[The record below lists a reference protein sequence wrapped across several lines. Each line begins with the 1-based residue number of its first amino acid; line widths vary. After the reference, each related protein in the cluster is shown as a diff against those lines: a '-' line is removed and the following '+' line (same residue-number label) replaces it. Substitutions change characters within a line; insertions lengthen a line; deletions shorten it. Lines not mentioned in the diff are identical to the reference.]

1 MDLMQIGMQLLQSK
15 LGAGN
20 AQSGDISSALG
31 GLLGGGSDGGLDIGG
46 MVAKMQG
53 GDTGAD
59 LTKLASSWLGDGGN
73 EAISTDQVSQ
83 LLGSEKVSE
92 FASKLNV
99 DEGTALSSLT
109 DLLPQMVDKSSSGGS
124 LLDSV
129 GGLGGLMGMASK
141 FMK

>member
-1 MDLMQIGMQLLQSK
+1 MDIMQIGAQLLKSK
-15 LGAGN
+15 LGADN
-20 AQSGDISSALG
+20 AQSGDVQSALG
-31 GLLGGGSDGGLDIGG
+31 GLLGGGNGIDVAGLI
-46 MVAKMQG
+46 AKMQG

-59 LTKLASSWLGDGGN
+59 FTKLAASWLGDGEN

-99 DEGTALSSLT
+99 DEGTALGSLT

-129 GGLGGLMGMASK
+129 GGIGGLMGMAKK